1 MDTRIHNIFMS
12 AILDNLTT
20 AIVMVML
27 LRKLV
32 SDQRERW
39 LYASM
44 IVIAANSG
52 GAWSPIGDITTIML
66 WVKGNVT
73 TSALV
78 KFVLLPS
85 MVSLIVPLIFASR
98 MLGGTLARLIQRSKT
113 HSDFVSFGE
122 KRLILILGILG
133 LIFVPLFKAVT
144 SLPPFIGILFSL
156 SVLWIFTEIMYN
168 RKMID
173 EAHQCRVPKVLK
185 RIDIPTILFFWV
197 F

>member
-1 MDTRIHNIFMS
+1 MDTRIHNIFYV

-85 MVSLIVPLIFASR
+85 MVFLIRTFNIC
-98 MLGGTLARLIQRSKT
+98 
-113 HSDFVSFGE
+113 
-122 KRLILILGILG
+122 
-133 LIFVPLFKAVT
+133 
-144 SLPPFIGILFSL
+144 FSHVRRNI
-156 SVLWIFTEIMYN
+156 SSG
-168 RKMID
+168 
-173 EAHQCRVPKVLK
+173 
-185 RIDIPTILFFWV
+185 
-197 F
+197 